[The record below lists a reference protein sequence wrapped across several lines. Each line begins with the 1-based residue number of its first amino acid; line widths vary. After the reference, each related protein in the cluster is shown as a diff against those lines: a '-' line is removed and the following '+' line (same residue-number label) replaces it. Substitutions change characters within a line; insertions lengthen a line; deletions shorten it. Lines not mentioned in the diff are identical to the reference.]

1 MKKLKS
7 LLQMFW
13 IFFKIGLFTFG
24 GGYAMISIFEEEFCS
39 KRKYISQSEFIEM
52 VALAESSPGPIAINS
67 ATYIGYKQAGV
78 LGSIFAT
85 LGVILPSFIIIYV
98 ISIFF
103 EQFMQFT
110 VVQKAFNGIQCGVG
124 VLILNASIKMFKK
137 TPKTSFNLVCFFVTL
152 LGMLLVN
159 LFAINFSAVYV
170 ILFGGALGLVM
181 TAIKDKKQNKLL
193 DQTDENKGD
202 E

>member
-1 MKKLKS
+1 MEKLKKLIQAF
-7 LLQMFW
+7 LL
-13 IFFKIGLFTFG
+13 FFKIGLFTFG
-24 GGYAMISIFEEEFCS
+24 GGYAMISVFEEEFCS
-39 KRKYISQSEFIEM
+39 KRKYISQSEFVEM

-67 ATYIGYKQAGV
+67 ATYIGYKQAGF
-78 LGSIFAT
+78 LGSLFAT

-98 ISIFF
+98 ISVFF

-110 VVQKAFNGIQCGVG
+110 IVQKAFNGIQCGVG

-137 TPKTSFNLVCFFVTL
+137 TSKTAFNLVCFFVTL
-152 LGMLLVN
+152 LSMLLVN
-159 LFAINFSAVYV
+159 LFGIAFSAVYV

>member
-1 MKKLKS
+1 MKTFKRLIQTF
-7 LLQMFW
+7 L

-39 KRKYISQSEFIEM
+39 KRKYITQAEFVEM

-67 ATYIGYKQAGV
+67 ATYIGYKQAGFI
-78 LGSIFAT
+78 GSLFAT
-85 LGVILPSFIIIYV
+85 LGVILPSFIIIFI

-110 VVQKAFNGIQCGVG
+110 LVQKAFNGIQCGVG
-124 VLILNASIKMFKK
+124 VLIFNAAIKMFKK
-137 TPKTSFNLVCFFVTL
+137 TSKSTFNYVCLLTTL
-152 LGMLLVN
+152 IGMLLVN

-170 ILFGGALGLVM
+170 ILFGGALGVLV
-181 TAIKDKKQNKLL
+181 TLVKEKKQGKLL
-193 DQTDENKGD
+193 SETDENKGD

>member
-1 MKKLKS
+1 MEKLKKLIQTF
-7 LLQMFW
+7 LL
-13 IFFKIGLFTFG
+13 FFKIGLFTFG
-24 GGYAMISIFEEEFCS
+24 GGYAMISVFEEEFCS

>member
-1 MKKLKS
+1 MEKLKKLIQTF
-7 LLQMFW
+7 LL
-13 IFFKIGLFTFG
+13 FFKIGLFTFG

-39 KRKYISQSEFIEM
+39 KRKYISQSEFVEM

-193 DQTDENKGD
+193 DHENKGD

>member
-1 MKKLKS
+1 MEKLKKLIQTF
-7 LLQMFW
+7 LL
-13 IFFKIGLFTFG
+13 FFKIGLFTFG
-24 GGYAMISIFEEEFCS
+24 GGYAMISVFEEEFCA